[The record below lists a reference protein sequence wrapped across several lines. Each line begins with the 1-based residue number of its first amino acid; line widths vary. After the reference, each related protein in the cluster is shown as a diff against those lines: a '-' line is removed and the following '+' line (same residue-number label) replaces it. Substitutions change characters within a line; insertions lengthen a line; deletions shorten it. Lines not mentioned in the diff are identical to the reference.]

1 MKIDI
6 LTLFPEFFEKFLD
19 TSIIKRAI
27 SKAAVEV
34 EVHNI
39 RDFTLDKN
47 GRVDDYPLGGG
58 AGLIMKCQPVLDC
71 LKSIRKIDS
80 FVALTS
86 PRGTTWNQKKAIEY
100 SKLDHLI
107 LVCGHYEGIDERV
120 NKHVDELVS
129 IGDYILTG
137 GEVAALTICDSIIRL
152 LDGAITNE
160 SLDIESFDDDLL
172 EYPQYTF
179 PRDYNGDVVPDV
191 LLCGNHKVVGK
202 WRKKEQLKLTK
213 KYRPDLFDKH
223 NFTKE
228 ELKLLQEIEEGNES
242 PKWLEDALEKG
253 KKFLDKK

>member
-1 MKIDI
+1 
-6 LTLFPEFFEKFLD
+6 
-19 TSIIKRAI
+19 
-27 SKAAVEV
+27 
-34 EVHNI
+34 
-39 RDFTLDKN
+39 
-47 GRVDDYPLGGG
+47 
-58 AGLIMKCQPVLDC
+58 
-71 LKSIRKIDS
+71 
-80 FVALTS
+80 
-86 PRGTTWNQKKAIEY
+86 
-100 SKLDHLI
+100 
-107 LVCGHYEGIDERV
+107 
-120 NKHVDELVS
+120 VS

-160 SLDIESFDDDLL
+160 SLDVESFDDDLL

-191 LLCGNHKVVGK
+191 LLCGNHKVVEK

-213 KYRPDLFDKH
+213 KYRPDLFSKH